1 ISDITNDKTK
11 YEKTNNV
18 SLKLPDNTDL
28 YFKTHNS
35 LKNSWKSLIN
45 KHPPQRTDKKKE
57 IKRYSKEMSYG
68 LLKAGNLLAQYEGF
82 KEVINFIEE
91 EVKIVSTIGVT
102 IGGRKAQDIKINNNV
117 IRGFLQGVHIGL
129 SHENNQTEP
138 YSSKNV
144 IISDNIIYNVL
155 PPYIHKL
162 ERYGIIV
169 GNCFNLLIE
178 NNTILVDRIK
188 DYGRRKSYNDVL
200 IEGIRVWGYLGLRM
214 KIASNTIHGESK
226 QTSNSF
232 NKKLSYDIAIK
243 VISTSIKPII
253 AQWEVKDNIL
263 LSKQNNL
270 DLDNSVNS
278 NNNTP

>member
-1 ISDITNDKTK
+1 RKPLITLLLILM
-11 YEKTNNV
+11 
-18 SLKLPDNTDL
+18 SCAFLP
-28 YFKTHNS
+28 
-35 LKNSWKSLIN
+35 
-45 KHPPQRTDKKKE
+45 
-57 IKRYSKEMSYG
+57 
-68 LLKAGNLLAQYEGF
+68 
-82 KEVINFIEE
+82 
-91 EVKIVSTIGVT
+91 
-102 IGGRKAQDIKINNNV
+102 
-117 IRGFLQGVHIGL
+117 GVHIGL